1 MRKLLLPLLALL
13 IFPAF
18 AMNNMNKKT
27 GLTWEVG
34 YSAAKEATPK
44 KFIPAT
50 VPGAVQLDIA
60 HGEKYPPLA
69 FSDNYK
75 QYGWMEDNYYTYR
88 ARFAKPELANGQRL
102 FFHSKGIDYQFDI
115 LLNGKPL
122 HSQEGMFTYVDIDLT
137 DKLQADNELKIIVY
151 PVPKLHAS
159 PVDRSQAAHV
169 AKPPVSYGWDWHP
182 RLVPLGIWDETCLE
196 LRENAY
202 LTDFFVNYELS
213 DNFDNAAIS
222 LRVEGANLDACK
234 YQWQLTDAEGKIVLS
249 KSGNLAADQSV
260 IEGLTLNNPKL
271 WWPHDHGTPYLY
283 TSRLQI
289 LDASGKVLDEAVSKV
304 GFRRAKLVM
313 NEGAWD
319 EPSGFPKSRSVPPAQ
334 IEINGRKIFAK
345 GSNWVNPEIFPG
357 IMSRQ
362 RYTEH
367 ILRGKEAN
375 FNIFRIW
382 GGGIVNK
389 ESFFELC
396 DEHGILVW
404 QEFPLACNPYP
415 DNKHYLTIL
424 EQEATSIVKRIRKH
438 PSLAMW
444 SGGNELFN
452 SWSGMTDQSLP
463 LRLLNSIC
471 LQHDPFTPYIPTS
484 PLMGM
489 AHGNYI
495 FRYFEGIEVF
505 EAMNNAHYTAYT
517 EFGMPGLSPREV
529 LESIIPAKELFPPK
543 AGTAWQEHH
552 AFGAWV
558 GATWLCEE
566 ILEHYFGK
574 AKNLDE
580 LIAQS
585 QLLQCEGYKAIFE
598 EARRQKPYCAMA
610 VNWCF
615 QEPWPT
621 AANNSLIV
629 YPNTPKP
636 AFYAVSNSCRPVCA
650 SARLH
655 KFQWKEG
662 ELFTADLYLLND
674 RYEEAAGLP
683 VTVKLQCGNQT
694 VEVMKWDTPTLPANE
709 NVAGPI
715 VRFRLPNWQ
724 HDRFKLLLEVE
735 GKPEYNSEYTLLYTP
750 KEGKREGT
758 AIMNLE

>member
-1 MRKLLLPLLALL
+1 MKKLFFIFTLALAIFPSFAMRKQINLDW
-13 IFPAF
+13 
-18 AMNNMNKKT
+18 N
-27 GLTWEVG
+27 VG
-34 YSAAKEATPK
+34 HTSSKEINPNR
-44 KFIPAT
+44 FIPST

-60 HGEKYPPLA
+60 KNEQYPPLA
-69 FSDNYK
+69 FADNYK
-75 QYGWMEDNYYTYR
+75 QYGWMEDCFYIYR
-88 ARFAKPELANGQRL
+88 ATFGKPDLANGQRL
-102 FFHSKGIDYQFDI
+102 FFHSKGIDYQFEIYLNNI
-115 LLNGKPL
+115 LI

-137 DKLQADNELKIIVY
+137 ENLQSENELKIVVF
-151 PVPKLHAS
+151 PVPKSHPF

-182 RLVPLGIWDETCLE
+182 RLVPLGIWDETFLE
-196 LRENAY
+196 VRNSVY
-202 LTDFFVNYELS
+202 LKDFHINYELS
-213 DNFDNAAIS
+213 DDFSHADLTLLI
-222 LRVEGANLDACK
+222 EGANLGARK
-234 YQWQLTDAEGKIVLS
+234 YRWQLSDANGNKAFASEGSITSDK
-249 KSGNLAADQSV
+249 SV
-260 IEGLTLNNPKL
+260 IEGLTLNQPKL
-271 WWPHDHGTPYLY
+271 WWPHDHGIPYLY
-283 TSRLQI
+283 TSQLQL
-289 LDASGKVLDEAVSKV
+289 LDTSGNIIDEETRKI
-304 GFRRAKLVM
+304 GFRRVKLVM

-357 IMSRQ
+357 IMTRE
-362 RYTEH
+362 RYSEL

-375 FNIFRIW
+375 FNLFRIW

-396 DEHGILVW
+396 DEYGILVW

-415 DNKHYLTIL
+415 DDKHYLSVL
-424 EQEATSIVKRIRKH
+424 EQEAASIVKRVRKH

-463 LRLLNSIC
+463 LRLLNSVC
-471 LQHDPFTPYIPTS
+471 LSYDPLTPYIPTS

-517 EFGMPGLSPREV
+517 EFGMPGLSPRSV
-529 LESIIPAKELFPPK
+529 LEQIIPKEELFPPK
-543 AGTAWQEHH
+543 PGAAWQEHH
-552 AFGAWV
+552 AFGSWV
-558 GATWLCEE
+558 GDTWLCPD
-566 ILEHYFGK
+566 ILEYYFGK

-598 EARRQKPYCAMA
+598 EARRQKPYCSMA

-629 YPNTPKP
+629 YPNVPKP
-636 AFYAVSNSCRPVCA
+636 AFYAVSNSCRPVCG

-662 ELFTADLYLLND
+662 ELFTADLYILND
-674 RYEEAAGLP
+674 RFEEAKGLQ

-694 VEVMKWDTPTLPANE
+694 VEVMKWDTPTLPPNE

-715 VRFRLPNWQ
+715 IRYRLPHWEEGLI
-724 HDRFKLLLEVE
+724 KLLLEVE
-735 GKPEYNSEYTLLYTP
+735 GKPEYNSEYTLIYSP
-750 KEGKREGT
+750 KADKKEGT
-758 AIMNLE
+758 AIMNLD